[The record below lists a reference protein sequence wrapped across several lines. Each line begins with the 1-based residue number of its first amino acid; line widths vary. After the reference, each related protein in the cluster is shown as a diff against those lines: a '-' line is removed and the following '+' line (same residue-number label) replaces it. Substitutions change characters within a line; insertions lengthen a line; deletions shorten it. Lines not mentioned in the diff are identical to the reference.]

1 MDSRQLWEKY
11 CGFYRK
17 SFEEQIEYNEVLLK
31 RHLSLWLNTYTGR
44 DLCRDKIVKGIDDLP
59 LTEYGDY
66 TILGKVTDAIEYC
79 EKNVPV
85 GENETLH
92 DYYMR
97 TFGQHVR
104 PLCEGYIP
112 DEPYFCAKTTGTT
125 GKPKYFVHGKG
136 FYETFISS
144 SMALVLIAFSKDWGD
159 NVLDDRVNALNLIAP
174 PPYISGWALK
184 YWSNFLKFVPPIEV
198 ADKIRDMGKKFYI
211 ALKMIEDGNRIH
223 MAGGSGS
230 LLYMACKYFS
240 DQEYFLKESYRAT
253 SSWIKRFLIMLKIFT
268 LKFSNGKKRDLREI
282 MPLKGVLIGS
292 TDARMY
298 SEFFEKEFGVTPLN
312 SYGSTE
318 FGSAM
323 FGRPDRKMDFM
334 PNLKSLYF
342 EFLDEKGEIRKINE
356 LKLGESYELVGTPFN
371 TMLVRYRIGDLFKCI
386 DFYDGMPVF
395 SFEGR
400 VQSLISVYDYY
411 RVTEDVMARALV
423 EANFK
428 ASDRWAVAKVL
439 NPREKLLVLLEKE
452 WPISEGEAEKRIF
465 NALMNVQPE
474 FRDYVNDFRI
484 SDPSE
489 AIEVEFLSRGT
500 FTRYAILQAKRNV
513 PLGQYKPPKII
524 PPEKVQILEDL
535 RECSRNA

>member
-1 MDSRQLWEKY
+1 MDNQSLWGEH
-11 CGFYRK
+11 CSFYRK
-17 SFEEQIEYNEVLLK
+17 SFEAQMEYNEELLRKHFSLWANTLTARQLCKNRSLK
-31 RHLSLWLNTYTGR
+31 RLE
-44 DLCRDKIVKGIDDLP
+44 DVQ

-66 TILGKVTDAIEYC
+66 PILAKVAEAIEYC
-79 EKNVPV
+79 EKSFPV

-97 TFGQHVR
+97 IFGQHVKE
-104 PLCEGYIP
+104 LVEGYVP

-125 GKPKYFVHGKG
+125 GRPKYFVHGKK
-136 FYETFISS
+136 FYDTFISS
-144 SMALVLIAFSKDWGD
+144 SMALVLIAFSKDWGE

-184 YWSNFLKFVPPIEV
+184 YWSSFLKFIPPIEV
-198 ADKIRDMGKKFYI
+198 ADRIRDMGRKFYI
-211 ALKMIEDGNRIH
+211 ALKMIEEGNRIH
-223 MAGGSGS
+223 MAGGSGA

-240 DQEYFLKESYRAT
+240 DQKYFLRESYRMS
-253 SSWIKRFLIMLKIFT
+253 SSWIRRLLVALKLFT
-268 LKFSNGKKRDLREI
+268 LNFSGERGKDLRDL
-282 MPLKGVLIGS
+282 MPLKGVLVGS

-323 FGRPDRKMDFM
+323 FGRPDRKMDFL
-334 PNLKSLYF
+334 PNLRSLYF
-342 EFLDEKGEIRKINE
+342 EFIDGKGELRKLYE
-356 LKLGESYELVGTPFN
+356 VKKGEVYELVGTPFH
-371 TMLVRYRIGDLFKCI
+371 TMLVRYRVGDLFRVI

-400 VQSLISVYDYY
+400 VQSTLSVYDYY

-428 ASDRWAVAKVL
+428 ASDRWAVTKVFS
-439 NPREKLLVLLEKE
+439 PKERLLVLFERE
-452 WPISEGEAEKRIF
+452 WPVSEREAERRIF
-465 NALMNVQPE
+465 NALLSVQPE
-474 FRDYVNDFRI
+474 FRDYVNDFKVV
-484 SDPSE
+484 DPSE
-489 AIEVEFLSRGT
+489 AIRVEFLSRGT
-500 FTRYAILQAKRNV
+500 FTRYAIMQARRNM
-513 PLGQYKPPKII
+513 PLGQYKPPKVI
-524 PPEKVQILEDL
+524 PPEKSHVLEEL